1 VNAARF
7 RIDKPKHFRSTI
19 TTRRLLRSDVDKAE
33 AKALLAKGVSRQ
45 GAQGHN
51 MTMKMSFPPPS
62 LNRQQC

>member
-45 GAQGHN
+45 GAQG
-51 MTMKMSFPPPS
+51 TI
-62 LNRQQC
+62 